1 MPLQILQYFMCQLLL
16 IELFLSAHTCKKIL
30 LYLFL
35 YCVFLIATTTPTN
48 TTTTNLSTTKAILT
62 IAEK

>member
-35 YCVFLIATTTPTN
+35 YCVFLIATTTPS

>member
-1 MPLQILQYFMCQLLL
+1 MSLQILQYFICQLL

-35 YCVFLIATTTPTN
+35 YCVFLIATTTPS